1 MGIFSILAAI
11 MAGELRKE
19 QDASAH
25 LERITKNLEATVK
38 DLQHWLDEAENLQ
51 LQKLEA
57 RVGSTF
63 KQEVSVK
70 VDCGGSRRSHS
81 WKMSS
86 KRSRNAV
93 RRPSKV
99 SANTSGGQRADLSGN
114 AVLHYCLKDSK
125 SNTPRLAEA
134 ALLAF

>member
-1 MGIFSILAAI
+1 

-57 RVGSTF
+57 REGSTF

-70 VDCGGSRRSHS
+70 VDCGGTVV
-81 WKMSS
+81 
-86 KRSRNAV
+86 A
-93 RRPSKV
+93 
-99 SANTSGGQRADLSGN
+99 RAGPT
-114 AVLHYCLKDSK
+114 AG
-125 SNTPRLAEA
+125 R
-134 ALLAF
+134 